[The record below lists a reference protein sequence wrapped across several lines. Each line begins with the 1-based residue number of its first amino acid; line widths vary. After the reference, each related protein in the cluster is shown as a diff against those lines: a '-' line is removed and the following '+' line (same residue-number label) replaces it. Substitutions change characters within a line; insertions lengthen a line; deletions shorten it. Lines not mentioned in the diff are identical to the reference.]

1 VLTSIPELAGLSGRM
16 KANIASDRRFGAV
29 RTPDGR

>member
-1 VLTSIPELAGLSGRM
+1 M